1 MILKLGTQFKLQ
13 MTKFQ
18 MFTIIN
24 IFTETASKRKKN
36 QRWLIGKTK
45 TKIII
50 IEKIRVKI
58 KQLQI
63 DQM

>member
-1 MILKLGTQFKLQ
+1 
-13 MTKFQ
+13 

-63 DQM
+63 DQMW